1 MGNQYGSYVMYF
13 LSNLLQKQN
22 RKERYKEFG
31 LFENDETGSEWHRQE
46 TLELLKKFC
55 PEGYENACKYRH
67 FIIGTSVGKNYIGI
81 PGRFML
87 SEQPAQG
94 STGFT
99 SLAAFEGRR
108 MVLRRFGKHVRRG
121 CRIHLRI
128 LDSLLERRNA
138 CNLRG
143 FMILSKNV
151 WKSLC

>member
-46 TLELLKKFC
+46 THELLKKFC

-99 SLAAFEGRR
+99 LWQP
-108 MVLRRFGKHVRRG
+108 
-121 CRIHLRI
+121 
-128 LDSLLERRNA
+128 
-138 CNLRG
+138 LRG
-143 FMILSKNV
+143 GEWFYDDLESMCDEAAECIYGYWIACLNAETLAISEV
-151 WKSLC
+151 L

>member
-99 SLAAFEGRR
+99 LWQP
-108 MVLRRFGKHVRRG
+108 
-121 CRIHLRI
+121 
-128 LDSLLERRNA
+128 
-138 CNLRG
+138 LRG
-143 FMILSKNV
+143 GEWFYDDLESMCDEAEEYIYGYWIACLNAETLAISEV
-151 WKSLC
+151 L

>member
-55 PEGYENACKYRH
+55 PEYRH

-94 STGFT
+94 RTGFT
-99 SLAAFEGRR
+99 LWQP
-108 MVLRRFGKHVRRG
+108 
-121 CRIHLRI
+121 
-128 LDSLLERRNA
+128 
-138 CNLRG
+138 LRG
-143 FMILSKNV
+143 GEWFYDDLESMCDEAAEYIYGYWIACLNAETLAISEV
-151 WKSLC
+151 L

>member
-46 TLELLKKFC
+46 TLELLEKFC
-55 PEGYENACKYRH
+55 PEGYENACKYGH
-67 FIIGTSVGKNYIGI
+67 FIIGTSGGKNYIGI

-99 SLAAFEGRR
+99 LWQP
-108 MVLRRFGKHVRRG
+108 
-121 CRIHLRI
+121 
-128 LDSLLERRNA
+128 
-138 CNLRG
+138 LRG
-143 FMILSKNV
+143 GEWFYDDLESMCDEAAEYIYGYWIACLNAETLAISEV
-151 WKSLC
+151 L

>member
-99 SLAAFEGRR
+99 LWQP
-108 MVLRRFGKHVRRG
+108 
-121 CRIHLRI
+121 
-128 LDSLLERRNA
+128 
-138 CNLRG
+138 LRG
-143 FMILSKNV
+143 GEWFYDDLESMCDEAAECIYGYWIACLNAETLAISEV
-151 WKSLC
+151 L

>member
-13 LSNLLQKQN
+13 VSNLLQKQN

-99 SLAAFEGRR
+99 LWQP
-108 MVLRRFGKHVRRG
+108 
-121 CRIHLRI
+121 
-128 LDSLLERRNA
+128 
-138 CNLRG
+138 LRG
-143 FMILSKNV
+143 GEWFYDDLESMCDEAAEYIYGYWIACLNAETLAISEV
-151 WKSLC
+151 L